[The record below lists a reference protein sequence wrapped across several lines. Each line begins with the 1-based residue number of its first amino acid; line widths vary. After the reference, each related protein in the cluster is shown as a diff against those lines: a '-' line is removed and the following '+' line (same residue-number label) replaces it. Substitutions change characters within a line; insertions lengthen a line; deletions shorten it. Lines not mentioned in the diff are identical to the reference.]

1 MSRKHPTEIL
11 SLDITGIHKHFK
23 SVQFLVLYWN
33 HLAEQEIGSVHPR
46 NPTGHLRTQAIAKVY
61 DFIVFV
67 FSIVRLMEY
76 ILLEEKS

>member
-1 MSRKHPTEIL
+1 MSGPIL
-11 SLDITGIHKHFK
+11 ES
-23 SVQFLVLYWN
+23 
-33 HLAEQEIGSVHPR
+33 LAEQEIGSVHPR
-46 NPTGHLRTQAIAKVY
+46 DPTGQLRTQAIAKVY